1 MLLMAI
7 DARHPRP
14 GAPSKK
20 RRRKRYGGMN
30 AKDHRWLVF
39 LMKELGRQEKAG
51 WDYGGEQ
58 ESPQPFD
65 MSNTHFAMMGLYT
78 AARRGL
84 EVNPRSVASAIRRV
98 LKEQE
103 KTGPRHQR
111 YAPRVSQG
119 TRAAV
124 FDQARGW
131 PYVTGGKPTGTMTSA
146 GLICLVT
153 GRAILKDRLVPD
165 LAKEV
170 SVGVHDGVAWLDRNW
185 AVDRNPPGR
194 QNYHLLH
201 LYGFER
207 IGAFMKRRLIGKHD
221 WYREGAAWLVLHQ
234 REDGSWFDKGTHD
247 PKDVLNTCFAL
258 LFLKRGT
265 AALAATT
272 R

>member
-1 MLLMAI
+1 
-7 DARHPRP
+7 
-14 GAPSKK
+14 
-20 RRRKRYGGMN
+20 MN
-30 AKDHRWLVF
+30 AKDHRWMVF
-39 LMKELGRQEKAG
+39 LVKELCRQEKSG
-51 WDYGGEQ
+51 WDYGGDQ
-58 ESPQPFD
+58 DSPAPFD

-84 EVNPRSVASAIRRV
+84 EVKPASVASAIRRV
-98 LKEQE
+98 LKGQEQ
-103 KTGPRHQR
+103 TGAAHER
-111 YAPRVSQG
+111 YAPRIRSGG

-124 FDQARGW
+124 FDRARGW
-131 PYVTGGKPTGTMTSA
+131 PYVAGHKPTGSMTSA
-146 GLICLVT
+146 GLICLLT
-153 GRAILKDRLVPD
+153 GRKILGDRLVPD

-170 SVGVHDGVAWLDRNW
+170 ALAVHDGVAWLDRNW
-185 AVDRNPPGR
+185 AVNRNPPGR

-207 IGAFMKRRLIGKHD
+207 IGAFMQRRLIGRHD
-221 WYREGAAWLVLHQ
+221 WYREGAAWLVQHQ
-234 REDGSWFDKGTHD
+234 RKDGSWLDEGTHD